1 VDFDLRG
8 SLDEVLARAL
18 PTDTA
23 KGPGR
28 PKLGVSAREVTLLP
42 RHWEWLE
49 AEPQG
54 ASGTLRRLVE
64 AAMKSAPAESRARQ
78 RREALSRIVTAIA
91 GDRPHYE
98 EATRALFAGDTDA
111 FERLVARWP
120 KDIRTFVVARAREAV
135 TARKPAAGE
144 RA

>member
-1 VDFDLRG
+1 VCSSDL
-8 SLDEVLARAL
+8 
-18 PTDTA
+18 
-23 KGPGR
+23 
-28 PKLGVSAREVTLLP
+28 
-42 RHWEWLE
+42 WLE

-78 RREALSRIVTAIA
+78 RREALSRILTAIA